1 VHVIVAVIPPSHVLD
16 EVEAALARIPTPP
29 GEFEWAPR
37 AALLIPVMTLGNVTR
52 PQAGKIADLLRD
64 DIEHPGPPPEVGLRG
79 VWALEDDGDPSVA
92 LPLVG
97 DVARLDELA
106 RSLPALVAK
115 HGFFVDRRRWAP
127 RLTVGAVTA
136 TTTLPFLERLVADL
150 TGHSSQTWSVDSI
163 ALARRR
169 FDTASEAW
177 EVIEQVRTSTGPA

>member
-1 VHVIVAVIPPSHVLD
+1 MHVIVAIIPPSHVLD
-16 EVEAALARIPTPP
+16 EVEAALARIATPP
-29 GEFEWAPR
+29 GEFEWASR
-37 AALLIPVMTLGNVTR
+37 ASLLIPVMTLGNVTR
-52 PQAGKIADLLRD
+52 PQAGEIAALLRD
-64 DIEHPGPPPEVGLRG
+64 DIEQPGPSPEVGLHG

-97 DVARLDELA
+97 DVARLDQLA

-127 RLTVGAVTA
+127 RLSIGSVTA

-150 TGHSSQTWSVDSI
+150 TAHTSQTWSVDWI

-177 EVIEQVRTSTGPA
+177 EVIERIRTSTGPA